1 MLQNIDKNYI
11 NPLRAASVI
20 FVILVILVI
29 VFDLLV
35 FSGKDNGITAKLGT
49 ADIKID
55 SIKSGSLYVS
65 LPFIL
70 ENDLAAS
77 VSSESFVVKFGGKE
91 ISLPDKTFLL
101 SSGETDTFYLPLM
114 FNFSDSLSSQSDS
127 TSIEVSFTA
136 GLLYR
141 KWSGNYSGY
150 MSSTNL
156 IREVLEEVKERL
168 GTDEKMIQ
176 GMYTEKGTTVSS
188 LIKIVNSFPFP
199 LEIGFV
205 RKPVLGTGGRKGAK
219 SLSAP
224 DVTVVNSGDTA
235 KIPLSFTIESA
246 REKADPKDPKNFKL
260 DGFLAVKVLNL
271 SDTVKVSII
280 LTEQAK

>member
-1 MLQNIDKNYI
+1 
-11 NPLRAASVI
+11 
-20 FVILVILVI
+20 
-29 VFDLLV
+29 
-35 FSGKDNGITAKLGT
+35 
-49 ADIKID
+49 
-55 SIKSGSLYVS
+55 
-65 LPFIL
+65 
-70 ENDLAAS
+70 
-77 VSSESFVVKFGGKE
+77 
-91 ISLPDKTFLL
+91 
-101 SSGETDTFYLPLM
+101 M

-141 KWSGNYSGY
+141 TWSGNYSGY